1 MGKDIPVAEEM
12 NQSQARYPELFGRI
26 DPAAVPRHVGII
38 MDGNGRWASRRAFPR
53 IRGHREGVHS
63 VDEVVACA
71 REVGVRVLTLY
82 AFSVEN
88 WRRPKMEIQA
98 LMSLLREYI
107 VKKLPVMHQH
117 GIRFK
122 TIGRT
127 EDLSP
132 NTRKLLR
139 RAEQETAGYGGLVL
153 NLALSYGGRTE
164 IVDAVRSLVRDAAD
178 GKLHP
183 DHVDEALLSARMYTA
198 GLPDPDLIIRTSGEH
213 RTSNFLLWQAAY
225 TELYFTPTFWP
236 DFKRREFLEAILD
249 FQGRERRFGLI
260 GEQLKPTKRVDDAL

>member
-12 NQSQARYPELFGRI
+12 NQSAVRYPDLFHRI
-26 DPAAVPRHVGII
+26 NPATVPRHVGII

-107 VKKLPVMHQH
+107 VKKLPVMHRH
-117 GIRFK
+117 GIRFR

-127 EDLSP
+127 GDLPPS
-132 NTRKLLR
+132 TRRLLR
-139 RAEQETAGYGGLVL
+139 RAEEETAGYEGLIL

-164 IVDAVRSLVRDAAD
+164 IVDAVRSLVQDAAE
-178 GKLHP
+178 GKLRP
-183 DHVDEALLSARMYTA
+183 EQIDEALLGARMYTV
-198 GLPDPDLIIRTSGEH
+198 GLPDPDLIIRTSGEQ
-213 RTSNFLLWQAAY
+213 RTSNFLLWQSAY
-225 TELYFTPTFWP
+225 TELYFTPTLWP
-236 DFKRREFLEAILD
+236 DFKRREFLEAILN
-249 FQGRERRFGLI
+249 FQSRERRFGLI
-260 GEQLKPTKRVDDAL
+260 GEQIRPSERVDDAL